1 MPNMNLENNVI
12 ALKKLRDDYFNQL
25 ISISDYRHTRKQLL
39 DTMEGMLNGTL
50 AVKPDLQRLITAP
63 IKEDIDPF
71 IE

>member
-1 MPNMNLENNVI
+1 MNLENNVI